1 MHWLSAGETVY
12 GIMGQHPTT
21 GKLWV
26 GMSNYVSSNICV
38 YDVSGASP
46 VQESR
51 FFYSAQKGASPAG
64 IDFAYRYTSE
74 WLGK

>member
-1 MHWLSAGETVY
+1 
-12 GIMGQHPTT
+12 
-21 GKLWV
+21 
-26 GMSNYVSSNICV
+26 MSNYVSSNICV